1 LSGRWWPLAVL
12 ALVAG
17 LLRFAIAEST
27 YPVALR
33 GDEIYYVRVAGEI
46 AAGHGHVHPGPTHDR
61 AKRPPL
67 QAWVLSR
74 FMDADWSTTE
84 EKAFESI
91 HRLVRVEV
99 VLGTLLVLAI
109 SLLGRAWFGPKAGL
123 VAGLFA
129 AFEPTL
135 VAYSHYLWSETL
147 CALLVAAAL
156 LGVVLAARKGSRAA
170 ARDRSKLAALGAG
183 LAFGLASLTREVA
196 LPVAVVCAA
205 WLVWREMRGARRAA
219 LARASILI
227 GSTLLVIAPWTWR
240 NYRVFHRFVPI
251 STIGWIALGEGNTL
265 DPTDWFRKPYP
276 VAAMRA
282 EVAHGKDEI
291 ERNEIAKA
299 YTLRILRAEQPWWIF
314 KKLVRNTAIYLS
326 PDSNLL
332 LKLREGRYGDVA
344 PAWNRALEIA
354 TVLAFVF
361 VFAFA
366 CLGIA
371 GDPDRKSRALALAIC
386 GVILALHVLSFAVSR
401 YRVPWMPLLI
411 VYAGAALVDLP
422 GALRRTSPR
431 AKVITAAVI
440 VFFLAVCVP
449 YHRDELAALWEC
461 RAPAAQPEA
470 EGG

>member
-1 LSGRWWPLAVL
+1 MSGRWPLAVL

-17 LLRFAIAEST
+17 LLRFVIAETT

-33 GDEIYYVRVAGEI
+33 GDEVYYVRVAGEI

-74 FMDADWSTTE
+74 FLDGDWNATE
-84 EKAFESI
+84 EKAIESI

-99 VLGTLLVLAI
+99 VLGTLLVVAV
-109 SLLGRAWFGPKAGL
+109 SLLGRAWFGSKAGL
-123 VAGLFA
+123 VAGVLA

-156 LGVVLAARKGSRAA
+156 LGVVLAARKGSRM
-170 ARDRSKLAALGAG
+170 AALGAG
-183 LAFGLASLTREVA
+183 IAFGLASLTREVA
-196 LPVAVVCAA
+196 LPVAVVCAG
-205 WLVWREMRGARRAA
+205 WLVWREASGARRAA
-219 LARASILI
+219 LARAAILLL
-227 GSTLLVIAPWTWR
+227 STILVVAPWTWR

-282 EVAHGKDEI
+282 EVAQGRDEI

-344 PAWNRALEIA
+344 PAWNRVLELA
-354 TVLAFVF
+354 TVLAFVGI
-361 VFAFA
+361 FAFA

-371 GDPDRKSRALALAIC
+371 GDPDRRSRALTLAIC

-401 YRVPWMPLLI
+401 YRVPWIPLLI
-411 VYAGAALVDLP
+411 VYAGAALADP
-422 GALRRTSPR
+422 SGTMRRMSRR
-431 AKVITAAVI
+431 ARVITTAAI
-440 VFFLAVCVP
+440 LYFLAVCVP
-449 YHRDELAALWEC
+449 YHREELAALWEC
-461 RAPAAQPEA
+461 RSPGAHA
-470 EGG
+470 ETDGG